1 MDAVYRARL
10 IAVFLAASA
19 FRSAAAVTA
28 RMKAAR
34 SSPGF
39 SAASTQASI
48 PGGKRTI
55 ARSGKRF
62 GITRTKIEH
71 GRDFK
76 AFGTDGE
83 LLRQSE
89 APLPRELGRGARR
102 CWRAGRS
109 VSRSPLP
116 QGDPFWARVVP
127 PASRFE

>member
-10 IAVFLAASA
+10 IAVSSAASA
-19 FRSAAAVTA
+19 FRSAAAVAA

-62 GITRTKIEH
+62 GITRTKLEH
-71 GRDFK
+71 GQDFK
-76 AFGTDGE
+76 PLGTEGKAKISTSD
-83 LLRQSE
+83 
-89 APLPRELGRGARR
+89 
-102 CWRAGRS
+102 
-109 VSRSPLP
+109 
-116 QGDPFWARVVP
+116 
-127 PASRFE
+127 